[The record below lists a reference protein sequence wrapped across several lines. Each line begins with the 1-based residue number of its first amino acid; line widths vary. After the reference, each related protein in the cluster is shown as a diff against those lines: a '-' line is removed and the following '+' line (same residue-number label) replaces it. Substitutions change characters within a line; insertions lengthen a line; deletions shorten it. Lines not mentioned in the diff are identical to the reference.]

1 MGSSLRRK
9 TPRPRKGDSE
19 PLSSSSAS
27 PYSAGSKCSRA
38 QESDPD
44 GLRTLRYNR
53 GGAERYWG
61 VAKWQG
67 TGFWSRDR
75 RFESCRPSPSARQPE
90 GSLSRPMSEGGTSPP
105 IFAVVLAAGKGTRMK
120 SNRAKVLHTLCGVPM
135 INYVI
140 EATRP
145 LVPERLLVVVG
156 HQAELVEAVLP
167 EDAEPVLQREQRGT
181 GDAVRVALR
190 AIDEEEK
197 GVLLVVNGDGP
208 LISDRTLGEL
218 VERHRSA
225 GVGATVLVAELEDPS
240 GLGRVV
246 EDAGVVRI
254 VEERDATEIERGIGL
269 VNLGLYAFKLSEVR
283 DAIERVEA
291 DNGQDELYL
300 TDVLEIIGRRS
311 RAVTYRLKDLEE
323 ANLVNDRSQL
333 ARAEEILRRRILDA
347 HMRDGVTVRDPVS
360 THIEASVEIGRDTV
374 ILPGT
379 FLRGNTKIG
388 SDCVVGPSTDLLD
401 TVVEDG
407 ARVEH
412 SVGRGAEVGEGAT
425 VGPYAFLRPGTV
437 LGPEAKVG
445 AYCEVKNSRVGKG
458 SKVPHLS
465 YVGDAE
471 IGEDANLGAG
481 TITANYDGVKKN
493 RTTIGD
499 GAFTGV
505 NTNLIAPVTI
515 GEGAYLGAGS
525 VVNKDIPPGKLAVG
539 MPARVIR
546 DAPEFLRKASKSEDA
561 EGERPESETED

>member
-27 PYSAGSKCSRA
+27 PYSAGSKRSRA
-38 QESDPD
+38 QESNPD

-145 LVPERLLVVVG
+145 LVPQRLLVVVG

-181 GDAVRVALR
+181 GDAVRVALS
-190 AIDEEEK
+190 AVDEEEK

-225 GVGATVLVAELEDPS
+225 GLGATVLVAELEDPS

-283 DAIERVEA
+283 DAIERVDA
-291 DNGQDELYL
+291 DSGELYL

-347 HMRDGVTVRDPVS
+347 HMRAGVTVRDPVS

-379 FLRGNTKIG
+379 LLRGSTQIG
-388 SDCVVGPSTDLLD
+388 SDCVIGPSADLLD
-401 TVVEDG
+401 TVVADG
-407 ARVEH
+407 AHVEH
-412 SVGRGAEVGEGAT
+412 SVGRGAEVGERAS

-437 LGPEAKVG
+437 LGPDAKVG
-445 AYCEVKNSRVGKG
+445 AYCEVKNTRVGRG

-471 IGEDANLGAG
+471 IGENANLGAG

-515 GEGAYLGAGS
+515 GDGAYLGAGS

-546 DAPEFLRKASKSEDA
+546 DAPRRTK
-561 EGERPESETED
+561 EGESERSDTETEG

>member
-1 MGSSLRRK
+1 
-9 TPRPRKGDSE
+9 
-19 PLSSSSAS
+19 
-27 PYSAGSKCSRA
+27 
-38 QESDPD
+38 
-44 GLRTLRYNR
+44 
-53 GGAERYWG
+53 
-61 VAKWQG
+61 
-67 TGFWSRDR
+67 
-75 RFESCRPSPSARQPE
+75 
-90 GSLSRPMSEGGTSPP
+90 MSEGGTSPP

-190 AIDEEEK
+190 AIDEEE

-218 VERHRSA
+218 VERHRLA

-283 DAIERVEA
+283 DAIERVDA
-291 DNGQDELYL
+291 DSGELYL

-347 HMRDGVTVRDPVS
+347 HMRAGVTVRDPVS

-379 FLRGNTKIG
+379 LLRGSTQIG
-388 SDCVVGPSTDLLD
+388 SDCVIGPSADLLD
-401 TVVEDG
+401 TVVADG
-407 ARVEH
+407 AHVEH
-412 SVGRGAEVGEGAT
+412 SVGRGAEVGERAS

-437 LGPEAKVG
+437 LGPDTKVG
-445 AYCEVKNSRVGKG
+445 AYCEVKNTRVGRG

-471 IGEDANLGAG
+471 IGENANLGAG

-515 GEGAYLGAGS
+515 GDGAYLGAGS

-546 DAPEFLRKASKSEDA
+546 DAPRRTK
-561 EGERPESETED
+561 EGESERSDTETEG

>member
-75 RFESCRPSPSARQPE
+75 RFESCRPSPSARQLE

-190 AIDEEEK
+190 AIDEEE

-218 VERHRSA
+218 VERHRLA

-283 DAIERVEA
+283 DAIERVDA
-291 DNGQDELYL
+291 DSGELYL

-347 HMRDGVTVRDPVS
+347 HMREGVTVRDPVS

-374 ILPGT
+374 ILPGS
-379 FLRGNTKIG
+379 FLRGTTKIG
-388 SDCVVGPSTDLLD
+388 SDCVIGPSADLLD
-401 TVVEDG
+401 TVVGDG

-412 SVGRGAEVGEGAT
+412 SVGRGAEVGESAA

-445 AYCEVKNSRVGKG
+445 AYCEVKNTRVGRG
-458 SKVPHLS
+458 SKIPHLS

-481 TITANYDGVKKN
+481 TITANYDGVNKH

-515 GEGAYLGAGS
+515 GDGAYLGAGS

-546 DAPEFLRKASKSEDA
+546 DAPGRTK
-561 EGERPESETED
+561 EGESERSDTETEG

>member
-1 MGSSLRRK
+1 
-9 TPRPRKGDSE
+9 
-19 PLSSSSAS
+19 
-27 PYSAGSKCSRA
+27 
-38 QESDPD
+38 
-44 GLRTLRYNR
+44 
-53 GGAERYWG
+53 
-61 VAKWQG
+61 
-67 TGFWSRDR
+67 
-75 RFESCRPSPSARQPE
+75 
-90 GSLSRPMSEGGTSPP
+90 MSEGDTLPQT
-105 IFAVVLAAGKGTRMK
+105 FAVVLAAGKGTRMK

-135 INYVI
+135 VNYVI
-140 EATRP
+140 EALKP
-145 LVPERLLVVVG
+145 LASERLLVVVG

-167 EDAEPVLQREQRGT
+167 EEAEPVLQREQLGT
-181 GDAVRVALR
+181 GDAVRVALE
-190 AIDEEEK
+190 ALGDEEE

-208 LISDRTLGEL
+208 LISYRTLDEL

-246 EDAGVVRI
+246 EDAGVVRV
-254 VEERDATEIERGIGL
+254 VEERDATEDEREIGL
-269 VNLGLYAFKLSEVR
+269 VNLGLYAFELSEVR
-283 DAIERVEA
+283 DAIGRVTRE
-291 DNGQDELYL
+291 NSQDELYL
-300 TDVLEIIGRRS
+300 TDVLEIIGSRS

-347 HMRDGVTVRDPVS
+347 HMREGVTVRDPVS
-360 THIEASVEIGRDTV
+360 THIEASVRIGRDTV

-379 FLRGNTKIG
+379 FLRGATSIG
-388 SDCVVGPSTDLLD
+388 SDCVIGPSTDLHD
-401 TVVEDG
+401 TVVADG

-445 AYCEVKNSRVGKG
+445 AYCEVKNTRVGRG

-481 TITANYDGVKKN
+481 TITANFDGQNKN

-499 GAFTGV
+499 GAFTGI

-515 GEGAYLGAGS
+515 GDDAYTGAGS
-525 VVNKDIPPGKLAVG
+525 VVSKDVPPGKLAVG
-539 MPARVIR
+539 WPARAIKESPQSR
-546 DAPEFLRKASKSEDA
+546 RKRMREDEA
-561 EGERPESETED
+561 KGQPRTTERED

>member
-1 MGSSLRRK
+1 
-9 TPRPRKGDSE
+9 
-19 PLSSSSAS
+19 
-27 PYSAGSKCSRA
+27 
-38 QESDPD
+38 
-44 GLRTLRYNR
+44 
-53 GGAERYWG
+53 
-61 VAKWQG
+61 
-67 TGFWSRDR
+67 
-75 RFESCRPSPSARQPE
+75 
-90 GSLSRPMSEGGTSPP
+90 MSQGGTLPQT
-105 IFAVVLAAGKGTRMK
+105 FAVVLAAGKGTRMK

-135 INYVI
+135 VNYVI
-140 EATRP
+140 EA
-145 LVPERLLVVVG
+145 LKSLAPERLLVVVG
-156 HQAELVEAVLP
+156 HQADVVRGVLP
-167 EDAEPVLQREQRGT
+167 EEAETVLQREQLGT
-181 GDAVRVALR
+181 GDAVRVALE
-190 AIDEEEK
+190 ALEGEEE

-208 LISDRTLGEL
+208 LISDRTLEEL

-225 GVGATVLVAELEDPS
+225 GVGATVLVAELEDPR

-254 VEERDATEIERGIGL
+254 VEERDATEEERAIGL
-269 VNLGLYAFKLSEVR
+269 VNLGLYAFDLSEIR
-283 DAIERVEA
+283 DAIGKVNA
-291 DNGQDELYL
+291 DNGQGELYL

-347 HMRDGVTVRDPVS
+347 HMREGVTVRDPVS

-374 ILPGT
+374 ILPGS
-379 FLRGNTKIG
+379 FLRGATKIG
-388 SDCVVGPSTDLLD
+388 SDCVIGPSADLLD
-401 TVVEDG
+401 TVVGDG

-437 LGPEAKVG
+437 LGPDVKVG
-445 AYCEVKNSRVGKG
+445 AYCEVKNTRVGRG

-481 TITANYDGVKKN
+481 TITANYDGVNKHK
-493 RTTIGD
+493 TTIGD

-515 GEGAYLGAGS
+515 GDGAYLGAGS

-546 DAPEFLRKASKSEDA
+546 DAPGRAKHKDR
-561 EGERPESETED
+561 RPRDETEG

>member
-1 MGSSLRRK
+1 
-9 TPRPRKGDSE
+9 
-19 PLSSSSAS
+19 
-27 PYSAGSKCSRA
+27 
-38 QESDPD
+38 
-44 GLRTLRYNR
+44 
-53 GGAERYWG
+53 
-61 VAKWQG
+61 
-67 TGFWSRDR
+67 
-75 RFESCRPSPSARQPE
+75 
-90 GSLSRPMSEGGTSPP
+90 MSEGGTLPP

-135 INYVI
+135 VNYVI
-140 EATRP
+140 EAIKP
-145 LVPERLLVVVG
+145 LSPERLLVVVG

-167 EDAEPVLQREQRGT
+167 EDAGSVLQKEQLGT
-181 GDAVRVALR
+181 GDAVRVALG
-190 AIDEEEK
+190 ALEGEEE

-208 LISDRTLGEL
+208 LISERTLGEL

-225 GVGATVLVAELEDPS
+225 QVGATVLVAELDDPG

-254 VEERDATEIERGIGL
+254 VEERDATEAEREIQL
-269 VNLGLYAFKLSEVR
+269 VNLGLYAFDLSEIR
-283 DAIERVEA
+283 DAIGRVQS
-291 DNGQDELYL
+291 DNGQGELYL
-300 TDVLEIIGRRS
+300 TDVLEIIGSRS

-379 FLRGNTKIG
+379 FLRGSTKIG
-388 SDCVVGPSTDLLD
+388 SDCVIGPSTDLLD
-401 TVVEDG
+401 TVVGDG
-407 ARVEH
+407 ALVEH
-412 SVGRGAEVGEGAT
+412 SVGRGAEVGRGAS

-445 AYCEVKNSRVGKG
+445 AYCEVKNTRVGRG

-481 TITANYDGVKKN
+481 TITANYDGVSKN
-493 RTTIGD
+493 RTEIGD
-499 GAFTGV
+499 RAFTGV
-505 NTNLIAPVTI
+505 NTSLIAPVTI
-515 GEGAYLGAGS
+515 GEDVYLGAGS

-546 DAPEFLRKASKSEDA
+546 DSPGKTKR
-561 EGERPESETED
+561 GENERRNETEG

>member
-1 MGSSLRRK
+1 
-9 TPRPRKGDSE
+9 
-19 PLSSSSAS
+19 
-27 PYSAGSKCSRA
+27 
-38 QESDPD
+38 
-44 GLRTLRYNR
+44 
-53 GGAERYWG
+53 
-61 VAKWQG
+61 
-67 TGFWSRDR
+67 
-75 RFESCRPSPSARQPE
+75 
-90 GSLSRPMSEGGTSPP
+90 MSEGDTLPQT
-105 IFAVVLAAGKGTRMK
+105 FAVVLAAGKGTRMK

-135 INYVI
+135 VNYVI
-140 EATRP
+140 EALKP
-145 LVPERLLVVVG
+145 LASERLLVVVG

-167 EDAEPVLQREQRGT
+167 EEAEPVLQREQLGT
-181 GDAVRVALR
+181 GDAVRVALE
-190 AIDEEEK
+190 ALGDEEE

-208 LISDRTLGEL
+208 LISDRTLDEL

-246 EDAGVVRI
+246 EDAGVVRV
-254 VEERDATEIERGIGL
+254 VEERDATEDEREIGL
-269 VNLGLYAFKLSEVR
+269 VNLGLYAFELSEVR
-283 DAIERVEA
+283 DAIGRVTRE
-291 DNGQDELYL
+291 NSQDELYL
-300 TDVLEIIGRRS
+300 TDVLEIIGSRS

-347 HMRDGVTVRDPVS
+347 HMREGVTVRDPVS
-360 THIEASVEIGRDTV
+360 THIEASVRIGRDTV

-379 FLRGNTKIG
+379 FLRGATSIG
-388 SDCVVGPSTDLLD
+388 SDCVIGPSTDLHD
-401 TVVEDG
+401 TVVADG

-445 AYCEVKNSRVGKG
+445 AYCEVKNTRVGRG

-481 TITANYDGVKKN
+481 TITANFDGQNKN

-499 GAFTGV
+499 GAFTGI

-515 GEGAYLGAGS
+515 GDDAYTGAGS
-525 VVNKDIPPGKLAVG
+525 VVSKDVPPGKLAVG
-539 MPARVIR
+539 WPARAIKESPQSR
-546 DAPEFLRKASKSEDA
+546 RKRMREDEA
-561 EGERPESETED
+561 KGQPRTTESEED

>member
-1 MGSSLRRK
+1 
-9 TPRPRKGDSE
+9 
-19 PLSSSSAS
+19 
-27 PYSAGSKCSRA
+27 
-38 QESDPD
+38 
-44 GLRTLRYNR
+44 
-53 GGAERYWG
+53 
-61 VAKWQG
+61 
-67 TGFWSRDR
+67 
-75 RFESCRPSPSARQPE
+75 
-90 GSLSRPMSEGGTSPP
+90 
-105 IFAVVLAAGKGTRMK
+105 MK

-135 INYVI
+135 VNYVI
-140 EATRP
+140 EALKP
-145 LVPERLLVVVG
+145 LAPERLLVVVG
-156 HQAELVEAVLP
+156 HQADVVRGVLP
-167 EDAEPVLQREQRGT
+167 EEAETVLQREQLGT
-181 GDAVRVALR
+181 GDAVRVALE
-190 AIDEEEK
+190 ALEGEEE

-208 LISDRTLGEL
+208 LISDQTLEEL

-225 GVGATVLVAELEDPS
+225 GVGATVLVAELEDPR

-254 VEERDATEIERGIGL
+254 VEERDATEEERAIGL
-269 VNLGLYAFKLSEVR
+269 VNLGLYAFDLSEIR
-283 DAIERVEA
+283 DAVGKVNA
-291 DNGQDELYL
+291 DNGQGELYL

-347 HMRDGVTVRDPVS
+347 HMREGVTVRDPVS

-374 ILPGT
+374 ILPGS
-379 FLRGNTKIG
+379 FLRGATKIG
-388 SDCVVGPSTDLLD
+388 SDCVIGPSADLLD
-401 TVVEDG
+401 TVVGDG

-437 LGPEAKVG
+437 LGPDAKVG
-445 AYCEVKNSRVGKG
+445 AYCEVKNTRVGRG

-481 TITANYDGVKKN
+481 TITANYDGVNKH

-515 GEGAYLGAGS
+515 GDGAYLGAGS

-546 DAPEFLRKASKSEDA
+546 DAPGRAKHKDR
-561 EGERPESETED
+561 RPRDETEG